1 MKKNQKILITN
12 FTYLP
17 HVGGVENSIKF
28 ISDEFKLKGFNTIVM
43 CGDKK
48 SGYEK
53 LNNIEIYR
61 FKRQKIIKIKFFRF
75 LNYYFDILSIIFTY
89 IKVLKK
95 NKIFFCISRNAI
107 CLIAIKILTPL
118 KKVIFIPPA
127 ISFYQEKKNLDEF
140 QGNKLKKYILKF
152 CYNKIV
158 LGQNLIF
165 ELLAI
170 LISTKTIVFSKLM
183 KEQVYNFI
191 KFKEILVIPP
201 GIDIKKFSIL
211 NSVQKKNLK
220 KNLKIP
226 EGKKIFLIIARLV
239 QVKNISFIIKLSKF
253 VKNSHFIVVGDG
265 PEKSKLIWLSHKLNK
280 KNISFFDKTL
290 NVNKFYSISDF
301 FLMPSIYEPFGQTT
315 LEANASGIEIVGIK
329 PSKEKKIE
337 NANLEIIK
345 NNTNGVLFNN
355 SYTSAVYNL
364 NSLNLKKN
372 NIEKKNSIRLY
383 VKNRY
388 LWSKL
393 VEKILFLI

>member
-1 MKKNQKILITN
+1 
-12 FTYLP
+12 
-17 HVGGVENSIKF
+17 
-28 ISDEFKLKGFNTIVM
+28 M

-118 KKVIFIPPA
+118 KSNIYTSCNI
-127 ISFYQEKKNLDEF
+127 ILSRKKNLDEF

-211 NSVQKKNLK
+211 NSVQKK
-220 KNLKIP
+220 
-226 EGKKIFLIIARLV
+226 
-239 QVKNISFIIKLSKF
+239 
-253 VKNSHFIVVGDG
+253 
-265 PEKSKLIWLSHKLNK
+265 
-280 KNISFFDKTL
+280 T
-290 NVNKFYSISDF
+290 
-301 FLMPSIYEPFGQTT
+301 
-315 LEANASGIEIVGIK
+315 
-329 PSKEKKIE
+329 
-337 NANLEIIK
+337 
-345 NNTNGVLFNN
+345 
-355 SYTSAVYNL
+355 
-364 NSLNLKKN
+364 
-372 NIEKKNSIRLY
+372 
-383 VKNRY
+383 
-388 LWSKL
+388 
-393 VEKILFLI
+393 